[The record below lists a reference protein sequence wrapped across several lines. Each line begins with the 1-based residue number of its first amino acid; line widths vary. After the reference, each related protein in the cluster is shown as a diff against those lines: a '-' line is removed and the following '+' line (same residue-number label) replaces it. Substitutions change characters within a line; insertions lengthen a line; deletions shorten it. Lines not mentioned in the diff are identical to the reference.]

1 MSHVEPL
8 QTRTTQ
14 ARLVL
19 VGDIGGST
27 SRFGIA
33 VPGERPRH
41 VATVAN
47 DTMSSFEAAIA
58 HYLEGCS
65 IRPMAALLAFA
76 APIGG
81 DEIALTNRAWRFRLG
96 DLKVRFGF
104 SQIRA
109 VNDFEALAWSLRHL
123 VADDLTWL
131 GGKTG
136 AADGAR
142 VVLGPGTG
150 LGVAAL
156 VPAGGA
162 KGGGWQA
169 VPSEGGHVLFGAAD
183 DSEEK
188 VFARMR
194 ADAGPLSAEK
204 ILSGSGLVRLHRALH
219 DGRAMATS
227 EAILEAA
234 RGGDPASR
242 TTAEWFVR
250 LLGRFAGDVALTF
263 KATGGVHIAGG
274 VAFGLGA
281 LFDAALFRAAFENHP
296 PYQKLLA
303 DIPTHLIA
311 CPEPGLVGCSAAAEH
326 LMDI

>member
-1 MSHVEPL
+1 MFMSQVESL

-41 VATVAN
+41 VATIAN
-47 DTMSSFEAAIA
+47 DSMSSFEAAIT

-65 IRPMAALLAFA
+65 IRPVAALLAFA
-76 APIGG
+76 APIAG
-81 DEIALTNRAWRFRLG
+81 DEIALTNRAWRFRLA
-96 DLKVRFGF
+96 DLKTRFGF
-104 SQIRA
+104 THIRA

-123 VADDLTWL
+123 AAADLTWL
-131 GGKTG
+131 GGRAG
-136 AADGAR
+136 AQDGAR
-142 VVLGPGTG
+142 AVLGPGTG
-150 LGVAAL
+150 LGVGAL
-156 VPAGGA
+156 VPAS
-162 KGGGWQA
+162 GGWQV

-183 DSEEK
+183 DIEEP
-188 VFARMR
+188 VFVRMR
-194 ADAGPLSAEK
+194 ADAGGSLSAEK
-204 ILSGSGLVRLHRALH
+204 VLSGPGLVRLHRALH
-219 DGRAMATS
+219 GSDALATS
-227 EAILEAA
+227 EAILAAA
-234 RGGDPASR
+234 RGGDAASR
-242 TTAEWFVR
+242 ITAEWFVR

-281 LFDAALFRAAFENHP
+281 LFDAAVFRQAFENHP
-296 PYQKLLA
+296 PYQKLLG
-303 DIPTHLIA
+303 DIPAHLIA

-326 LMDI
+326 LMGI

>member
-1 MSHVEPL
+1 MSHVETL

-47 DTMSSFEAAIA
+47 DSMSSFEAAIT

-81 DEIALTNRAWRFRLG
+81 DEIALTNRAWRFRLS
-96 DLKVRFGF
+96 DLKARFGF
-104 SQIRA
+104 SQVHA

-123 VADDLTWL
+123 LAADLKPL
-131 GGKTG
+131 GGKMG
-136 AADGAR
+136 ALDGAR
-142 VVLGPGTG
+142 AVLGPGTG

-156 VPAGGA
+156 VPAH
-162 KGGGWQA
+162 GGWQA
-169 VPSEGGHVLFGAAD
+169 VASEGGHVLFGAAD
-183 DSEEK
+183 ETEEP

-194 ADAGPLSAEK
+194 ANAGPLSAEK
-204 ILSGSGLVRLHRALH
+204 VLSGSGLVRLHRALH
-219 DGRAMATS
+219 ADSALTTS

-234 RGGDPASR
+234 RGGDPAAR
-242 TTAEWFVR
+242 LTAEWFVR

-263 KATGGVHIAGG
+263 KAVGGVHIAGG

-281 LFDAALFRAAFENHP
+281 LFDAAVFRSAFENHP
-296 PYQKLLA
+296 PYRTLLA

-326 LMDI
+326 LMGI

>member
-1 MSHVEPL
+1 MSHVETL

-41 VATVAN
+41 VASVAN

-65 IRPMAALLAFA
+65 IRPVAALLAFA

-96 DLKVRFGF
+96 DLKARFGF

-131 GGKTG
+131 GGKPG

-142 VVLGPGTG
+142 AVLGPGTG

-156 VPAGGA
+156 APTDT
-162 KGGGWQA
+162 GWQA

-183 DSEEK
+183 DIEEP

-194 ADAGPLSAEK
+194 ADAGGPLSAEK

-219 DGRAMATS
+219 GPDALATS
-227 EAILEAA
+227 EAILAAA
-234 RGGDPASR
+234 RGGDAASR
-242 TTAEWFVR
+242 MTSEWFVR

-263 KATGGVHIAGG
+263 KATGGVYIAGG

-281 LFDAALFRAAFENHP
+281 LFDAAVFRAAFENHP
-296 PYQKLLA
+296 PYQKLLG

-326 LMDI
+326 LMSV

>member
-1 MSHVEPL
+1 MSHVETL

-41 VATVAN
+41 VASVAN

-65 IRPMAALLAFA
+65 IRPVAALLAFA
-76 APIGG
+76 APISG

-96 DLKVRFGF
+96 DLKARFGF
-104 SQIRA
+104 SHIRA

-131 GGKTG
+131 GGKAG
-136 AADGAR
+136 VADGAR
-142 VVLGPGTG
+142 AVLGPGTG

-156 VPAGGA
+156 VPTD
-162 KGGGWQA
+162 GGWQA

-183 DSEEK
+183 ETEEP
-188 VFARMR
+188 VFCRMR
-194 ADAGPLSAEK
+194 NDAGGSLSAEK

-219 DGRAMATS
+219 GSDALATS
-227 EAILEAA
+227 EAILVAA
-234 RGGDPASR
+234 RGGDAASR
-242 TTAEWFVR
+242 MTSEWFVR

-274 VAFGLGA
+274 VAFGLGE
-281 LFDAALFRAAFENHP
+281 LFDASVFRAAFENHP

-311 CPEPGLVGCSAAAEH
+311 CPEPGLVGCSTAAEH
-326 LMDI
+326 LMDV